1 LLSIIDFYITL
12 LLTLLLLLY
21 YLLTIKKSKKN
32 AGLKRYLSKNYYYG

>member
-12 LLTLLLLLY
+12 LF
-21 YLLTIKKSKKN
+21 INNKKKRKN